1 MIEISVTQVQRR
13 FSSILKRVENG
24 ETFHITRRGKIVAV
38 ITPCLPATKNAYA
51 ELRELQKK
59 NPLGTLKEILEWK
72 NEGRR

>member
-1 MIEISVTQVQRR
+1 MIEIPVTRVQRR
-13 FSSILKRVENG
+13 FGGILKRVENG

-38 ITPCLPATKNAYA
+38 LTPCLPAAKNAYA

-59 NPLGTLKEILEWK
+59 NPLGTLEEILDWK